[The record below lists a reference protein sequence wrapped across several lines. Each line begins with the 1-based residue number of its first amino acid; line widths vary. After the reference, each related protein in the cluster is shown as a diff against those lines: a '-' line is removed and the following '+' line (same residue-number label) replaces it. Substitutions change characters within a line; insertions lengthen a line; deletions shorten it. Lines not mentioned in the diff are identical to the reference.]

1 MNLSTV
7 RPSGFLHPLGRFT
20 TTIRAESFPDG
31 QLRTGNY
38 WAISWLISL
47 DPSGL
52 ARRNQLHCDRHCLVG
67 GTLVPQQ
74 VYAPAAYVGE
84 AVACVINVGSAGGVG
99 GLVYGNRARRDRDQA
114 GTRMRVPPGVSPD
127 WERVLDDIDVRISLH
142 LQLEVPPYKLNS
154 LHIKSSKP
162 DEKWP
167 GVGVRNVVVTPHEGV
182 ARAGATTMSDSAM
195 RSGRINIF
203 LN

>member
-1 MNLSTV
+1 
-7 RPSGFLHPLGRFT
+7 
-20 TTIRAESFPDG
+20 
-31 QLRTGNY
+31 
-38 WAISWLISL
+38 AISWLISVSPSDLACRNNL
-47 DPSGL
+47 DRDSYR
-52 ARRNQLHCDRHCLVG
+52 ANQP
-67 GTLVPQQ
+67 LVPQQ
-74 VYAPAAYVGE
+74 VYVPAAYVGE

-195 RSGRINIF
+195 RSGRDRKSTR
-203 LN
+203 LNS